1 MDLQSQRQVELWL
14 RLMGAPDIPP
24 APQLTL
30 RQGQNT
36 YYLEAHAGRA
46 LVSLARPLP
55 EACQQSALLY
65 LLTLLQPEAGSGVP
79 LRAWLAR
86 GCLWL
91 AATTPQDSG
100 AELWAQLAHQQR
112 RLLDRVTENKYE
124 NQ

>member
-1 MDLQSQRQVELWL
+1 MDLQWQRPVELWL
-14 RLMGAPDIPP
+14 RLMEAPGIPP

-30 RQGQNT
+30 CQGRDT
-36 YYLEAHAGRA
+36 YYLEAPAGRA

-55 EACQQSALLY
+55 EACQQSALLH
-65 LLTLLQPEAGSGVP
+65 LLTLLQPEAGSGVL

-100 AELWAQLAHQQR
+100 AELWAQLACQQH
-112 RLLDRVTENKYE
+112 RLLDRVTADKD
-124 NQ
+124 